1 MTSSPSRRGA
11 WLRPG
16 TALTALAL
24 TVGLLAG
31 TGTSAQ
37 AERAIPAA
45 AASHGST
52 SASSTTTAASARAT
66 AARARDP
73 RKTRALY
80 RDPKSSAAKQGPAYA
95 AIGRRPAARWFT
107 NEAYPQRKVTAAV
120 RGHLTRSTKAR
131 RTATLVVYAIP
142 HRDCGQYSS
151 GGLAN
156 GKAYRRWVTAFA
168 RGIRAVRGS
177 KPIVI
182 LEPDAI
188 AQFGQS
194 SCASPRDRLS
204 LLRFATRTL
213 TRAGAWVY
221 LDAGHSNYTPYD
233 TRPAMLK
240 SAGVAYARGISTNV
254 ANFRTLADEKAYAT
268 LMVRQLRALGVRGT
282 RYVVD
287 TSRNGAADP
296 VAGDVINPTWAR
308 LGVRPRLVFQGA
320 FDGTLWVKNPGESDG
335 NTNGGPAAG
344 RWCDLLADRLLGR
357 GEGNNC

>member
-1 MTSSPSRRGA
+1 VTSPSRRGA

-16 TALTALAL
+16 TALTVLAL
-24 TVGLLAG
+24 TAGLLAG
-31 TGTSAQ
+31 AGTSAR
-37 AERAIPAA
+37 AERAVPVAEKDAASTTSTAA
-45 AASHGST
+45 AR
-52 SASSTTTAASARAT
+52 TT
-66 AARARDP
+66 ARARDP
-73 RKTRALY
+73 RRTRALY
-80 RDPKSSAAKQGPAYA
+80 RDPKSSAARQGAAYA
-95 AIGRRPAARWFT
+95 AIGRRPAAKWFT
-107 NEAYPQRKVTAAV
+107 NEAYPQRKVTVAV
-120 RGHLTRSTKAR
+120 RSHLTRATRAR

-156 GKAYRRWVTAFA
+156 GRAYRRWVSAFA
-168 RGIRAVRGS
+168 RGVRVVRGS
-177 KPIVI
+177 KPIII
-182 LEPDAI
+182 LEPDAV
-188 AQFGQS
+188 AQHGQA

-233 TRPAMLK
+233 TRPTMLK

-254 ANFRTLADEKAYAT
+254 ANFRTLADEKAYAQV
-268 LMVRQLRALGVRGT
+268 LVRQLRGLGVRGT

-287 TSRNGAADP
+287 TSRNGAAEP

-308 LGVRPRLVFQGA
+308 LGARPRLVFQGA
-320 FDGTLWVKNPGESDG
+320 FDGTLWVKSPGESDG
-335 NTNGGPAAG
+335 NANGGPAAG

-357 GEGNNC
+357 GEGNGC

>member
-1 MTSSPSRRGA
+1 MTSSSSRRGA

-16 TALTALAL
+16 TVLTAFALTA
-24 TVGLLAG
+24 GLLAG
-31 TGTSAQ
+31 AGTSAR
-37 AERAIPAA
+37 AERAVPAA
-45 AASHGST
+45 AEN
-52 SASSTTTAASARAT
+52 TTAGAPAATPVRTT

-80 RDPKSSAAKQGPAYA
+80 RDPKSSAARQGAAYA

-107 NEAYPQRKVTAAV
+107 NEAYPQRRITAAV
-120 RGHLTRSTKAR
+120 RGHLTRSTRAR
-131 RTATLVVYAIP
+131 RTATMVVYAIP

-151 GGLAN
+151 GGVAN
-156 GKAYRRWVTAFA
+156 AKAYRRWVTAFA

-177 KPIVI
+177 KPIVV

-188 AQFGQS
+188 AQYGQA
-194 SCASPRDRLS
+194 SCASPRDRLAS
-204 LLRFATRTL
+204 LRFATRTL
-213 TRAGAWVY
+213 SRAGAWVY

-254 ANFRTLADEKAYAT
+254 ANFRPLADEKAYAT

-287 TSRNGAADP
+287 TSRNGASQP

-308 LGVRPRLVFQGA
+308 LGTRPRLAFQGA

-335 NTNGGPAAG
+335 TTNGGPAAG

-357 GEGNNC
+357 GEGNGC